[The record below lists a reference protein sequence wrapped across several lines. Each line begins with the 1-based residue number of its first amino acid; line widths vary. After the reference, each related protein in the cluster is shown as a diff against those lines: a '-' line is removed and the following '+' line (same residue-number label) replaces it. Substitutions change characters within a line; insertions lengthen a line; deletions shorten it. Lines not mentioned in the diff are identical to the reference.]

1 MKITDLKIYLLDVPL
16 RTPFITALRRVDQL
30 TDVILELHTDT
41 GNVGYGEAPPTKA
54 ITGETLETICADL
67 NGPIRSALMKRE
79 IEDLSGCFR
88 ALDACME
95 HHTSSKACA
104 DIALYDLYGQLKGKS
119 IAEILGRKREMLET
133 DLTISVNDPETM
145 AEDAVK
151 GIRRGFRTLKVKA
164 GIDPELDTQR
174 LAAVRNAVGSNIAI
188 RIDANQAWTPE
199 QAVSILEEM
208 QKKGINLELAEQPVK
223 ADDLD
228 GMAFVTARSPIPI
241 VADES
246 CFSPDQAE
254 YIFRNHCA
262 DLVNIKLMKTGG
274 IHHALEIT
282 DLAEKYGASCML
294 GCMLEAKVSVNAA
307 VHLACS
313 RTCITKIDLDGPL
326 LCAEDPVHGG
336 SAFKGPEIYLSREPG
351 SGIRKI
357 DGLHVPEF

>member
-16 RTPFITALRRVDQL
+16 RTPFITALRRVDSL
-30 TDVILELHTDT
+30 TDVILEIWTDT
-41 GNVGYGEAPPTKA
+41 GAVGYGEAPPTKA
-54 ITGETLETICADL
+54 ITGETLESICADL
-67 NGPIRSALMKRE
+67 GGPIRNALMNRNV
-79 IEDLSGCFR
+79 EDLSGCFR
-88 ALDACME
+88 ALDACMD

-104 DIALYDLYGQLKGKS
+104 DIALYDLYGQLKRKS
-119 IAEILGRKREMLET
+119 IAEILGKKRDVLET

-174 LAAVRNAVGSNIAI
+174 LTAVREAVGNDISI

-208 QKKGINLELAEQPVK
+208 QNKGINLELAEQPVK

-228 GMAFVTARSPIPI
+228 GMAFVTARSPVPI

-246 CFSPDQAE
+246 CFSPEQAE
-254 YIFRNHCA
+254 YIFRCRCA

-326 LCAEDPVHGG
+326 LCAEDPVQGG
-336 SAFKGPEIYLSREPG
+336 SLFEGPEIILSNDPG
-351 SGIRKI
+351 AGIRKI
-357 DGLHVPEF
+357 DGLRLPEF

>member
-1 MKITDLKIYLLDVPL
+1 MKISDLKVFLLDVPL
-16 RTPFITALRRVDQL
+16 RTPFITALRRVDEL
-30 TDVILELHTDT
+30 TDVILEMQTDT
-41 GNVGYGEAPPTKA
+41 GAVGYGEAPPTKA
-54 ITGETLETICADL
+54 ITGETLESICTDL
-67 NGPIRSALMKRE
+67 NGPIRNALTGME
-79 IEDLSGCFR
+79 IEDLPACFR
-88 ALDACME
+88 ALDACMD
-95 HHTSSKACA
+95 HHTSAKACA
-104 DIALYDLYGQLKGKS
+104 DIALYDLYGQLKQKS
-119 IAEILGRKREMLET
+119 IAEILGKRRDVLET

-151 GIRRGFRTLKVKA
+151 GVHRGFRTLKVKA

-174 LAAVRNAVGSNIAI
+174 LTAIRKAVGKDILI
-188 RIDANQAWTPE
+188 RIDANQAWTPD

-208 QKKGINLELAEQPVK
+208 QEKGIGLELAEQPVK

-241 VADES
+241 AADES

-274 IHHALEIT
+274 IHHALQIT
-282 DLAEKYGASCML
+282 DLAEKYGASCMI

-307 VHLACS
+307 VHLASS

-326 LCAEDPVHGG
+326 LLAEDPVHGG
-336 SAFKGPEIYLSREPG
+336 SIFREPRITLSNAPG
-351 SGIRKI
+351 AGIRKI
-357 DGLHVPEF
+357 DGLRLPGF